1 MGTFGISFQGGFA
14 ITTNTAEMA
23 AVIAKESGVEVWAFD
38 SPEGAYVH
46 LCRRHVEREYW
57 AAPNTQI
64 VLPRLEQLKETPV
77 FHKYGHL
84 PHPVAVRFFAA
95 AHPKAVGIF
104 TCAAYVAEFLEM
116 YQGSVVKEFSSVLAA
131 QNWLNFRFLR
141 YILPM
146 SAYLGVAT
154 PYYAEIPLD
163 VIFEVGF
170 AAWFQENCASI
181 PSQLGFPQLPGGG
194 EP

>member
-1 MGTFGISFQGGFA
+1 MRMLGISFQGGFA
-14 ITTNTAEMA
+14 ITTNTADMA
-23 AVIAKESGVEVWAFD
+23 DVIAKESGGEVWEFD
-38 SPEGAYVH
+38 STEAAYVH

-84 PHPVAVRFFAA
+84 PHPVAVRFLAV
-95 AHPKAVGIF
+95 AHPRAVGIF
-104 TCAAYVAEFLEM
+104 TRAAYVAEFFDV
-116 YQGSVVKEFSSVLAA
+116 YHGSVVKEFSSALDA
-131 QNWLNFRFLR
+131 QNWVNYQFLR

-181 PSQLGFPQLPGGG
+181 PSRLGFPQLPGGD
-194 EP
+194 ET

>member
-1 MGTFGISFQGGFA
+1 MKVLGISYMGGFA
-14 ITTNTAEMA
+14 ITMNTKEVAAIIAEEA
-23 AVIAKESGVEVWAFD
+23 GVEIWGFD
-38 SPEGAYVH
+38 SPEVAYVH

-64 VLPRLEQLKETPV
+64 VLPRFEQFVETPV

-84 PHPVAVRFFAA
+84 PRPVAVRFFAA

-104 TCAAYVAEFLEM
+104 TCAAYVAEFLDV
-116 YQGSVVKEFSSVLAA
+116 YHGSAVKEFSSALDA
-131 QNWLNFRFLR
+131 QNWLNFQFLR

-146 SAYLGVAT
+146 SAYLGVPT

-170 AAWFQENCASI
+170 AAWFQENCASV
-181 PSQLGFPQLPGGG
+181 PSQLVFPQLPKGG
-194 EP
+194 EA